1 MIYEYAVNPRLVI
14 DWVLNMD
21 VGLARHFGLD
31 QRRLVSDVAHNWAG
45 EVYSELMNHFG
56 VDMIGEP
63 DYVDAE
69 QFMHGL
75 LEFLEQAAS
84 RGTHRTAQ
92 TWLEQVLAAHH
103 EEPFHAILSRERH
116 AQCDAVI
123 TPDVTRDLRN
133 PRWYLPTID
142 VTKKTAEALAQ
153 QLAPLLRLASRIIL
167 IDPYFKADSPEYR
180 EVLSALLQ
188 TALNTRAAG
197 RAVPSVMLISG
208 VADRD
213 REASGR
219 PRAEQLLSEAKHRC
233 GMALER
239 LGAAVP
245 KGLSVTFQCAAAC
258 SDGDELH
265 NRYLLTDV
273 GGASLPYGTHPTGE
287 RVYDDITPL
296 FEGQYRARW
305 KQYSKA
311 EGLNVIGDPVVVR
324 GLLG

>member
-1 MIYEYAVNPRLVI
+1 VIYEYAVNPRLVI
-14 DWVLNMD
+14 DWVLNRD

-75 LEFLEQAAS
+75 LEFLEQGAA

-103 EEPFHAILSRERH
+103 EEPFHAILSRESH

-188 TALNTRAAG
+188 KALNTRAAG

-213 REASGR
+213 REASVR
-219 PRAEQLLSEAKHRC
+219 PRAEQLLRNVCK
-233 GMALER
+233 
-239 LGAAVP
+239 
-245 KGLSVTFQCAAAC
+245 
-258 SDGDELH
+258 
-265 NRYLLTDV
+265 
-273 GGASLPYGTHPTGE
+273 
-287 RVYDDITPL
+287 TP
-296 FEGQYRARW
+296 G
-305 KQYSKA
+305 
-311 EGLNVIGDPVVVR
+311 
-324 GLLG
+324 

>member
-1 MIYEYAVNPRLVI
+1 MTA
-14 DWVLNMD
+14 
-21 VGLARHFGLD
+21 
-31 QRRLVSDVAHNWAG
+31 
-45 EVYSELMNHFG
+45 LM
-56 VDMIGEP
+56 
-63 DYVDAE
+63 
-69 QFMHGL
+69 
-75 LEFLEQAAS
+75 EFLRQSSS
-84 RGTHRTAQ
+84 RGTRRTAQ
-92 TWLEQVLAAHH
+92 PWMDQVLRAHKD
-103 EEPFHAILSRERH
+103 EAFHAILSREPVQECE
-116 AQCDAVI
+116 AAI
-123 TPDVTRDLRN
+123 TPEVTRDLRN

-153 QLAPLLRLASRIIL
+153 QLSPLLRLASRIIL

-188 TALNTRAAG
+188 TALSTRAAG
-197 RAVPSVMLISG
+197 RALPSVMLISG

-213 REASGR
+213 REACGR
-219 PRAEQLLSEAKHRC
+219 PRSEQLLREAKHRC

-245 KGLSVTFQCAAAC
+245 KAMSVTFQCAAAFA
-258 SDGDELH
+258 DGDELH

-273 GGASLPYGTHPTGE
+273 GGASLPYGTHPAGE